1 MDSGGWI
8 PREAREGETL
18 NAQVFFGTDPGM
30 GMIWGTDWEGS
41 KHMSKA
47 VWFSLQVYTDST
59 GNCVT
64 IIQGRVGPLLTGL
77 KLVLVYGRSNSTGET
92 NLGKYQSG
100 ESMPFSVQGTEVNY
114 FCSPR
119 IRFSVTLC
127 LSYSNLSRQ
136 HFFPRNL
143 TNQDILGV

>member
-1 MDSGGWI
+1 MHKYFLVLTLGWAW
-8 PREAREGETL
+8 PEALTEREADTCQRH
-18 NAQVFFGTDPGM
+18 F
-30 GMIWGTDWEGS
+30 
-41 KHMSKA
+41 
-47 VWFSLQVYTDST
+47 WFSLQVYTDST

-64 IIQGRVGPLLTGL
+64 IIQGRVRPLLTGL

-100 ESMPFSVQGTEVNY
+100 ESMPFSVQGTEVKY

-127 LSYSNLSRQ
+127 LSYSKLSRQ
-136 HFFPRNL
+136 HFFPKNL
-143 TNQDILGV
+143 TNQNILGF